1 MKNEL
6 QKIIKRSSNPKLIG
20 EAFKFAEIAYK
31 DKFRLSGENYIKHAL
46 RVALML
52 EKMSM
57 DEKTIAF
64 DDTPFDSLSRAYLIT
79 YVFF

>member
-6 QKIIKRSSNPKLIG
+6 QKLIKRSSNPKMIE
-20 EAFKFAEIAYK
+20 EAFKFAEVAYK

-52 EKMSM
+52 EKMGM
-57 DEKTIAF
+57 DEKSIIF
-64 DDTPFDSLSRAYLIT
+64 GILKHPHCFLSII
-79 YVFF
+79 